1 MSVGQSR
8 LLSPAKSCHGGTQG
22 RLRTGRISVDVDT
35 ATWKG
40 SQLPVSLALWL
51 AAVESA
57 NPKPNIDAAG
67 FCWARRIL
75 EVDVARTP
83 PHHSPCVIITVT
95 VTVTSVRLLNDLPPQ
110 PPCPVPR
117 APSCYYCAGQGAGA
131 GSASL
136 QPVCRYRS
144 ILFSVIHSYRHNGG
158 ASLVVLGLSS
168 VDHPRRVH
176 PADACTRCEGTFGD
190 RFPSSVLAPSPTLIL
205 TLTLRLCRE
214 AYSPFLPVRVRSSR
228 ARAASRVGVGGGGLG
243 SAVPRQY
250 CMDCIAPWSV
260 AACGRP
266 RFLCSRCFAG
276 DRQQGAYTCAIH

>member
-136 QPVCRYRS
+136 QPVCRYRY
-144 ILFSVIHSYRHNGG
+144 ILFFIIHSYRHNGG
-158 ASLVVLGLSS
+158 ASLVVLGLALIIPDGCTLLMHARDVKGRSEIAF
-168 VDHPRRVH
+168 RV
-176 PADACTRCEGTFGD
+176 
-190 RFPSSVLAPSPTLIL
+190 
-205 TLTLRLCRE
+205 
-214 AYSPFLPVRVRSSR
+214 
-228 ARAASRVGVGGGGLG
+228 
-243 SAVPRQY
+243 
-250 CMDCIAPWSV
+250 
-260 AACGRP
+260 
-266 RFLCSRCFAG
+266 LCSPHHR
-276 DRQQGAYTCAIH
+276 H

>member
-83 PHHSPCVIITVT
+83 PHHSPCVIITITVT
-95 VTVTSVRLLNDLPPQ
+95 VTVTSVRLLSNERPTSPT
-110 PPCPVPR
+110 PVPCAPCPVVLLLYR
-117 APSCYYCAGQGAGA
+117 A
-131 GSASL
+131 
-136 QPVCRYRS
+136 
-144 ILFSVIHSYRHNGG
+144 GG
-158 ASLVVLGLSS
+158 WG
-168 VDHPRRVH
+168 
-176 PADACTRCEGTFGD
+176 
-190 RFPSSVLAPSPTLIL
+190 
-205 TLTLRLCRE
+205 
-214 AYSPFLPVRVRSSR
+214 
-228 ARAASRVGVGGGGLG
+228 
-243 SAVPRQY
+243 
-250 CMDCIAPWSV
+250 W
-260 AACGRP
+260 
-266 RFLCSRCFAG
+266 
-276 DRQQGAYTCAIH
+276 